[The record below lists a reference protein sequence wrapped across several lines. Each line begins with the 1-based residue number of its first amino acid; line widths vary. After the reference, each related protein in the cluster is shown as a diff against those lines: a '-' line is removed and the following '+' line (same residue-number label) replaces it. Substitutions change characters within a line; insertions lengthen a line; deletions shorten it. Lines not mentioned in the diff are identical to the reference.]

1 MKKLLV
7 IMLIVMMSGCASF
20 IEFQN
25 SPETLCSSQ
34 SEALYKELLK
44 TKPYTDVRMA
54 VGRWQRHPNQWVEV
68 WEHGQWW
75 IEDPALGNFNNPADY
90 KTSHHLGWDSIMAD
104 EYPDVRR

>member
-1 MKKLLV
+1 M
-7 IMLIVMMSGCASF
+7 
-20 IEFQN
+20 
-25 SPETLCSSQ
+25 
-34 SEALYKELLK
+34 
-44 TKPYTDVRMA
+44 
-54 VGRWQRHPNQWVEV
+54 WQRHPHQWVEV